1 MRALDGCSSNSDLG
15 VPQERGAKGEQSAR
29 RVLKLLNYISE
40 HGQSMT
46 AKIVAHELGV
56 SLPTAYH
63 VINSLIQ
70 EGYIERRSGSKGY
83 RLGRMIP
90 LLYQRS
96 LGQGDLVSDVEPV
109 LDHLAEQSGQRT
121 YLAVYREGEVMV
133 VHRKCAPGSPRLPEA
148 DDEGYRDAEHALALG
163 KVLLADISD
172 ETMKAYKDNKAL
184 EAYTAKTITD
194 PCRLESCLNQV
205 RSEGF
210 ATDLEEFAEG
220 FCCIA
225 APIRGGSG
233 GVEASVGISIPS
245 RRFRVE
251 GKSFANLVIQAGHE
265 ASAMRGHKPR
275 C

>member
-1 MRALDGCSSNSDLG
+1 MSSHNGSSSNSDLD
-15 VPQERGAKGEQSAR
+15 VPQEKGAKGEQSAR

-40 HGQSMT
+40 HGQSLT
-46 AKIVAHELGV
+46 AKAVACELGV

-83 RLGRMIP
+83 CLGHMIP

-96 LGQGDLVSDVEPV
+96 LEQGDLVSEVEPV

-148 DDEGYRDAEHALALG
+148 DAGYRDAEHALALG

-172 ETMKAYKDNKAL
+172 EAMEAYKDNTAL
-184 EAYTAKTITD
+184 EAYTARTITD
-194 PCRLESCLNQV
+194 PGRLESCLSQV

-225 APIRGGSG
+225 APVRGGSG
-233 GVEASVGISIPS
+233 AVEASVGISVPS

-251 GKSFANLVIQAGHE
+251 GKSFAKLVIRAGQE
-265 ASAMRGHKPR
+265 ASAMRGHRPKI
-275 C
+275 